1 MFSTVYYIMNTRNH
15 NCCQSADIRVFTDLY
30 ESTKEVEYETKHA
43 KKSDHKIP
51 LENKNNK
58 LLEVDLSSMPSDII
72 SCVSKHLSD
81 YKFDLQDD
89 LWSYQFF
96 FKFDKPTDCKE
107 YIVYITSV
115 NNYCRGIGND
125 TIYDATECKLTESNK
140 TDLSIQIE
148 QINQK
153 WKKLNIKTHE
163 MKYYDQE
170 YIERW

>member
-1 MFSTVYYIMNTRNH
+1 MNTKNH
-15 NCCQSADIRVFTDLY
+15 NYYQIADIRVFTDLY

-43 KKSDHKIP
+43 KNSDHKIP

-148 QINQK
+148 QIKQK
-153 WKKLNIKTHE
+153 LKKEHQNTWNKILWSREYRKMIK
-163 MKYYDQE
+163 MNLP
-170 YIERW
+170 